1 MQVPKEK
8 ITGAFGKFVK
18 RFWVPLLLIA
28 TLLVGYWLGGL
39 GEAPAEHKHDESVAK
54 AEAGSEG
61 WTCSMHPQIRLPKF
75 GLCPICNMDL
85 IPIDADEGGGLRQLV
100 VSEAAKALMD
110 IEVAPVERKFVT
122 ASVRMVGKVD
132 YNETNLSYITAWLPG
147 RLDRLFVDY
156 TGVPVRKGDHMVYL
170 YSPELISAQEEFLQ
184 ATQAVKNIS
193 RSESEIMRRITEATA
208 KASREKLQ
216 LLGLT
221 EEQIAEIDQTGQVS
235 DHMTIY
241 APSGGIVIHKNAIE
255 GMYVQTGT
263 RIYTIAD
270 LTTVWVKL
278 DAYESD
284 LQWLRYGQQAE
295 FTTVSHPGE
304 TFGGV
309 ISFIDP
315 VLDERTRT
323 VKVRVNVENSAGK
336 LKPGMFVKAVVRSK
350 VAAGG
355 RIMHADLAGK
365 WICPMHPDVVK
376 TEAGVCDI
384 CEMPLVT
391 TESLGYVGDDPDLA
405 EKPLVIPAA
414 AALRTGTRAIVYV
427 RMPDTEKPTFE
438 GREIVLGPR
447 AGDYYLVR
455 SGLEEGELVVTRGN
469 FKIDSSLQLM
479 AKPSMMTPD
488 VGGSAQDAVKPDALS
503 QYQIRAVTAKAAEVQ
518 GTLASEDIAAI
529 RAAFAKLGEA
539 IGNVDMKIMAD
550 KVHVLWTEYRMRL
563 NNDVAEGA
571 EAKTLEDAKRA
582 AQSLADNIDSLKSQ
596 LALGEEPDKP
606 QIIIDKAFRVQLA
619 KVFQAYAAMQG
630 ALADDESEK
639 AIALAADGLLSLEAV
654 NIDLLEGDI
663 RNRWAQAADN
673 LQKTLTD
680 LAEQTDIKS
689 AREQFDVLS
698 QQMIKVAKRFGS
710 TGEGPIYVV
719 HCPMAFDNRG
729 ADWFQVAEDIRNP
742 YFGDAMLKCGSI
754 EEVIGPRQ
762 IWQRKDGHND

>member
-18 RFWVPLLLIA
+18 RFRIPLLLIA
-28 TLLVGYWLGGL
+28 AILVGYWLGGL
-39 GEAPAEHKHDESVAK
+39 GEAPAEHEHDETVAK
-54 AEAGSEG
+54 ADAGSQG

-85 IPIDADEGGGLRQLV
+85 IPIGADTGGGLRQLV

-122 ASVRMVGKVD
+122 ATVPMVGKVD
-132 YNETNLSYITAWLPG
+132 YDETNLSYITAWIPG

-156 TGVPVRKGDHMVYL
+156 TGVPVKKGDHMVYL
-170 YSPELISAQEEFLQ
+170 YSPELISAQEEFLRTSQ
-184 ATQAVKNIS
+184 TVKNMS
-193 RSESEIMRRITEATA
+193 RSESDHMRRITEGFA
-208 KASREKLQ
+208 KAAREKLQ

-221 EEQIAEIDQTGQVS
+221 DEQIAEIEQTGKVS

-241 APSGGIVIHKNAIE
+241 APTSGIVIHKNALE
-255 GMYVQTGT
+255 GMYVETGT
-263 RIYTIAD
+263 KIYTIAD

-284 LQWLRYGQQAE
+284 LQWLRYGQQVE

-336 LKPGMFVKAVVRSK
+336 LKPGMFVKAVVHSI
-350 VAAGG
+350 VGGAG
-355 RIMHADLAGK
+355 RIMQVDLASK
-365 WICPMHPDVVK
+365 WICPMHPDIVK

-391 TESLGYVGDDPDLA
+391 TESLGYVGDDADLA
-405 EKPLVIPAA
+405 EKPMVIPAA

-488 VGGSAQDAVKPDALS
+488 VGGSGDPVDPGALS
-503 QYQIRAVTAKAAEVQ
+503 QYQIRAVIEKAAGVQ
-518 GTLASEDIAAI
+518 SALTSEDIAAI
-529 RAAFAKLGEA
+529 RTAFADLGET
-539 IGNVDMKIMAD
+539 IGNVDMKIMTGDA
-550 KVHVLWTEYRMRL
+550 HILWVEYRMRL
-563 NNDVAEGA
+563 NNDVVEGG
-571 EAKTLEDAKRA
+571 EAKTLEDAQRA
-582 AQSLADNIDSLKSQ
+582 ARSLAGNIDSLRSQ
-596 LALGEEPDKP
+596 LDLGQAADEP
-606 QIIIDKAFRVQLA
+606 QIIIDEAFRVQLA
-619 KVFQAYAAMQG
+619 KVFEAYAAMRG

-639 AIALAADGLLSLEAV
+639 AIALATDGSLSLEAV
-654 NIDLLEGDI
+654 DIDLLEGDI

-673 LQKTLTD
+673 LRKILTE
-680 LAEQTDIKS
+680 LAGETDIKS
-689 AREQFDVLS
+689 TREQFHVLS

-729 ADWFQVAEDIRNP
+729 ADWLQVAEDIRNP
-742 YFGDAMLKCGSI
+742 YFGDAMLKCGGI
-754 EEVIGPRQ
+754 EEVIGPKQ